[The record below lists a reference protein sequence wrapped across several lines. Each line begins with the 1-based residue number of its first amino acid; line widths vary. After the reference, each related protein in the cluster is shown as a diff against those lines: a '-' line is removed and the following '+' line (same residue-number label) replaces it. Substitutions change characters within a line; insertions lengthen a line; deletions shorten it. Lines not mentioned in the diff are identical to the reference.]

1 MNKKFKVGAVI
12 LILLAILLV
21 LAVSLRKTQTTG
33 TQEKKER
40 KVLYWMSPMDPRVH
54 SDQPTKDW
62 MGMDFIPVYEET
74 PGEADETEKDGPK
87 AEGTVSIGRRERE
100 LAGIVSEPAV
110 YRSLSK
116 EINAVGE
123 LTYDERLLAQIAS
136 RVPGRVDKVFVDFTG
151 QEITKGRP
159 LVQIYSPELVSG
171 QQEYL
176 LALETREKIKN
187 SPLSESREAAENL
200 VESSRQR
207 LLLWGITETQIEN
220 LKEEK
225 KVNTYLTVYAPVSG
239 TVITKNIFAGQY
251 VKEGDLLYSIADLSR
266 LWMLADVYEY
276 EMAAVKTGQHAEIT
290 GPAFPGRTLSG
301 KITFINPVLNEMTGS
316 VKVRIEIPNPAGA
329 LRPGIF
335 VNARIHIPLAK
346 TVAVPR
352 EAVLD
357 TGKRKIVYVETGE
370 GQYQGR
376 EVTIGMEAEGY
387 LQILKGV
394 EAEEMVVTK
403 GNFLVDSQS
412 QITGSAAGAYGGAL
426 EGKEDSAAPAPMPA
440 GHQH

>member
-1 MNKKFKVGAVI
+1 MKKKFKAGAVI

-21 LAVSLRKTQTTG
+21 LALYLRRTQTTG
-33 TQEKKER
+33 TQEEGGR
-40 KVLYWMSPMDPRVH
+40 KVLYWISPMDPSVR
-54 SDQPTKDW
+54 SDRPTKDW
-62 MGMDFIPVYEET
+62 MGMDFIPVYEE
-74 PGEADETEKDGPK
+74 PSGEADETATTGP
-87 AEGTVSIGRRERE
+87 AVTGTVRLSRRDRE
-100 LAGIVSEPAV
+100 LAGIVSKPAV
-110 YRSLSK
+110 YRSLFK

-123 LTYDERLLAQIAS
+123 ITYDERLMAQIAS

-151 QEITKGRP
+151 QEVTKGKP
-159 LVQIYSPELVSG
+159 LVQIYSPELISG

-176 LALETREKIKN
+176 LALETREKLKN
-187 SPLSESREAAENL
+187 SPLPESREAAESL
-200 VESSRQR
+200 VESSKQK
-207 LLLWGITETQIEN
+207 LLLWGITEAQIEN
-220 LKEEK
+220 LKEKK
-225 KVNTYLTVYAPVSG
+225 KVNNYLAVYAPVSG
-239 TVITKNIFAGQY
+239 TVLTKNIFAGQY
-251 VKEGDLLYSIADLSR
+251 VKEGDLLYGIADLSR

-290 GPAFPGRTLSG
+290 SQAFLGRTFSG
-301 KITFINPVLNEMTGS
+301 RIAFIDPVLNEMTRS

-329 LRPGIF
+329 LKPGTF
-335 VNARIHIPLAK
+335 VNAMIHIPLAK

-357 TGKRKIVYVETGE
+357 TGKRKIVYVETGD
-370 GQYQGR
+370 GRYQGR

-387 LQILKGV
+387 LQVLKGV
-394 EAEEMVVTK
+394 AAGELVVTK

-426 EGKEDSAAPAPMPA
+426 EDKEDSVVPAPMPA